1 MGKKKVI
8 IAGGYKILIA
18 LYFIIKDKVAYNDLG
33 EEYYQIS
40 KKTSLLNFI
49 KKVKRAWARFEFETK
64 VA

>member
-49 KKVKRAWARFEFETK
+49 KKVKRA
-64 VA
+64 